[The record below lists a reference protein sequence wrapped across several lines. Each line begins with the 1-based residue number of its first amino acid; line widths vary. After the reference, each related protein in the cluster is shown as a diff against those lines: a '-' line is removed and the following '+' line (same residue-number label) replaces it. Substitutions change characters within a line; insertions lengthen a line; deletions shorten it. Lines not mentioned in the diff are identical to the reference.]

1 MSDLLEIRVIGT
13 PEVAERAV
21 SRLAESFDLD
31 RESGPRPSRKR
42 PGLVLYYLTG
52 RLRPTGAQ
60 VAPQGGRAV
69 R

>member
-1 MSDLLEIRVIGT
+1 VSELLEIRVIGA

-31 RESGPRPSRKR
+31 RQHGPRPSRKS
-42 PGLVLYYLTG
+42 PGLVLYYLAG

-60 VAPQGGRAV
+60 VAPRGGRAA

>member
-1 MSDLLEIRVIGT
+1 VSELLEIRVIGT

-21 SRLAESFDLD
+21 SRLAESFTLD
-31 RESGPRPSRKR
+31 RTGGPRPSRKN

-52 RLRPTGAQ
+52 RLRPTQ
-60 VAPQGGRAV
+60 APTRGRAA

>member
-13 PEVAERAV
+13 PEVAQRAV
-21 SRLAESFDLD
+21 GRLAESFDLD
-31 RESGPRPSRKR
+31 RQDGPRPSRKS

-52 RLRPTGAQ
+52 RLRLTGAQ
-60 VAPQGGRAV
+60 VAPRAGRAA